1 MNENEK
7 ITDSVI
13 NLSNVEKRYIWLAKH
28 LIWNGPK
35 QKDGVYWVKIT
46 KEDASLL
53 EEKYEVCETRT
64 LKGGIKANVIKMC
77 DNFIVLDTR

>member
-1 MNENEK
+1 MN
-7 ITDSVI
+7 D
-13 NLSNVEKRYIWLAKH
+13 VEKRYIWLVKH
-28 LIWNGPK
+28 LIWNGSK
-35 QKDGVYWVKIT
+35 QKNGVYWVKIT

>member
-1 MNENEK
+1 MN
-7 ITDSVI
+7 
-13 NLSNVEKRYIWLAKH
+13 NVEKRYIWLVKH

-35 QKDGVYWVKIT
+35 QENGVYWVKIT

-53 EEKYEVCETRT
+53 EEKYEVCDTRT
-64 LKGGIKANVIKMC
+64 LKGGIRVNVIRMC